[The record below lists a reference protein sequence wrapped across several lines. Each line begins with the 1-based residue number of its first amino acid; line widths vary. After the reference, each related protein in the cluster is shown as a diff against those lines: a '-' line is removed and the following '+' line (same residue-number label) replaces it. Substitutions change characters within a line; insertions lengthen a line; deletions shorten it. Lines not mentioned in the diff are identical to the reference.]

1 MAKEL
6 SPQQCYQTAV
16 DALADMVLA
25 YLARKIHPVPAEM
38 LEWIAEFDLS
48 EECQRLDV
56 ERLSEKVVN
65 GPWERLV

>member
-16 DALADMVLA
+16 EALADMVLA
-25 YLARKIHPVPAEM
+25 YLTRKIQPIPDEV

-48 EECQRLDV
+48 EECERLDV
-56 ERLSEKVVN
+56 EMLSEKVVN
-65 GPWERLV
+65 GSWERMI

>member
-6 SPQQCYQTAV
+6 SQQQCYQTAV

-25 YLARKIHPVPAEM
+25 YLARKILPIPDEV

-48 EECQRLDV
+48 EECERLDV
-56 ERLSEKVVN
+56 ELLSEKVVN
-65 GPWERLV
+65 GSWERMI

>member
-16 DALADMVLA
+16 EALADMVLA
-25 YLARKIHPVPAEM
+25 YLTRKIQTIPDEV

-56 ERLSEKVVN
+56 EKLSEKVVN
-65 GPWERLV
+65 AHWERIV